1 MSKRF
6 NLPRGMSDRGK
17 NEWSFF
23 LKLQQEWHAI
33 SSRYGFLPVALSPVG
48 FEETF
53 TWENNAS
60 SQRIYQF
67 NDQKQRSLA
76 LNADSTPSMLRM
88 YATDKKMHG
97 RYSFFC
103 DIFRYSRQ
111 PLRHFHFLGVTEV
124 HQKSA
129 RFHQTDVHAC
139 KRMLS
144 ISRELLSGKAKAC
157 IGINNIRFWKALIIA
172 APDKKSESA
181 EIFKNLARLSGNE
194 ALDYLAGQLTD
205 ERSLWLLTLLSG
217 NLLSSAD
224 YQPVRCKISE
234 LFSEQV
240 HLLDEIFILTDYFQT
255 TVEFSVYADLF
266 NFHAFEFH
274 DGLMYEIL
282 DASRT
287 VRFGD
292 GGVYHQYA
300 SDFMEENT
308 ALYSSVIV
316 PHRLKKV
323 SADEQE
329 VSAADVMLCLDS
341 ELISQEQTDELL
353 QMLRDNNIRVYDVT
367 FSNAKFHYQERERL
381 SIPCLVFI
389 GRHDLERGTAKVF
402 SHRDDN
408 LQTVDYSK
416 LLDYLKINALFQ

>member
-6 NLPRGMSDRGK
+6 NLPRGMRDRGK

-88 YATDKKMHG
+88 YTTDKKAHG

-129 RFHQTDVHAC
+129 RVNQADVHVC

-157 IGINNIRFWKALIIA
+157 IGVNNIRFWKAFIIA

-181 EIFKNLARLSGNE
+181 EIFINLARLSDNE

-217 NLLSSAD
+217 DLLSSAD
-224 YQPVRCKISE
+224 YQAVRCKISE
-234 LFSEQV
+234 LFPDQV
-240 HLLDEIFILTDYFQT
+240 HLLDEVFILTDYFQT
-255 TVEFSVYADLF
+255 AAEFSVYADLF

-292 GGVYHQYA
+292 GGVYHRYA
-300 SDFMEENT
+300 SDFMQENT

-316 PHRLKKV
+316 PHRLKKAC
-323 SADEQE
+323 ADEQKI
-329 VSAADVMLCLDS
+329 SAADVMLCLDS
-341 ELISQEQTDELL
+341 ELISQGKADEFL
-353 QMLRDNNIRVYDVT
+353 QMLRDNSIRVYDVT
-367 FSNAKFHYQERERL
+367 FSNARFHYQEIERL
-381 SIPCLVFI
+381 SIPWLIFI
-389 GRHDLERGTAKVF
+389 GPHELERGTAKVF
-402 SHRDDN
+402 SRRENNIQMVDCAN
-408 LQTVDYSK
+408 LVNYFR
-416 LLDYLKINALFQ
+416 INVLSQ

>member
-1 MSKRF
+1 MSNRF
-6 NLPRGMSDRGK
+6 NLPRGMCDRGK
-17 NEWSFF
+17 DEWSFF

-33 SSRYGFLPVALSPVG
+33 SNRYGFLPVAPSPVG

-67 NDQKQRSLA
+67 NDLKHRSLA

-88 YATDKKMHG
+88 YTTDKKAHS

-129 RFHQTDVHAC
+129 RFHQADVHAC

-144 ISRELLSGKAKAC
+144 ISRELLVGKAKAC
-157 IGINNIRFWKALIIA
+157 TGVNNIRFWKAFINA

-181 EIFKNLARLSGNE
+181 EIFKNLARLSGKE

-205 ERSLWLLTLLSG
+205 EQSLWLLTLLSG
-217 NLLSSAD
+217 NLLSSVD

-234 LFSEQV
+234 LFPDQV
-240 HLLDEIFILTDYFQT
+240 HLLDEVFILTDYFQT
-255 TVEFSVYADLF
+255 AAEFSVYADLF

-300 SDFMEENT
+300 SDFMQEKT
-308 ALYSSVIV
+308 SLYSSVIV

-323 SADEQE
+323 TADEQDI
-329 VSAADVMLCLDS
+329 SAADVMLCLDG
-341 ELISQEQTDELL
+341 ELISHGEVDAFLK
-353 QMLRDNNIRVYDVT
+353 MLRDNNIRVYDVP
-367 FSNAKFHYQERERL
+367 FSKARFHYQERERL
-381 SIPCLVFI
+381 SIPWLIFI

-402 SHRDDN
+402 SRREDN
-408 LQTVDYSK
+408 LQTVDLAN
-416 LLDYLKINALFQ
+416 LLDFFRINTLSQ